1 MSRNNGL
8 VAAAV
13 FLSAYVLAFGHYIY
27 YINVVVILPTL
38 MVKRLS
44 CLPSKQAAGVRLPFG
59 VKSLFRLV
67 QSFSCSRFFVA
78 VSQLTRVATSI
89 YQQSSVIT

>member
-13 FLSAYVLAFGHYIY
+13 FLSAYVPAFEHYIY
-27 YINVVVILPTL
+27 YINVVIILPTL

-59 VKSLFRLV
+59 VLFSVLWAYT
-67 QSFSCSRFFVA
+67 FFDNP
-78 VSQLTRVATSI
+78 RE
-89 YQQSSVIT
+89 